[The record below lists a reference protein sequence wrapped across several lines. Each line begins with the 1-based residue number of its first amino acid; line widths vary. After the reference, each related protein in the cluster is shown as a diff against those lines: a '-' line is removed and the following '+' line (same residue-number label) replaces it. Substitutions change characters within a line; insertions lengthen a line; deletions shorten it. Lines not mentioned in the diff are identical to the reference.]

1 MASLCFER
9 AVFVKSVVEWSN
21 LPTDG
26 QPEVAFVGRSNAGKS
41 SALNVL
47 ANRTR
52 LAFVSKTPGRTREL
66 NFFQLPAGGYVVDLP
81 GYGYA
86 KTARA
91 TKTDWG
97 PLLGRYVRERTS
109 LQGVVM
115 LMDIRHALSVGDE
128 AFLEWYAPAG
138 RGLIVLLTKADK
150 VGNQVRVETA
160 RAVRAGIAKMD
171 AGLAERTQIIV
182 FSSPKR
188 IGLEATSEAVRAW
201 LPKSAPPT
209 EAIPQT

>member
-9 AVFVKSVVEWSN
+9 AVFVKSVVEWAG
-21 LPTDG
+21 LPSDG

-97 PLLGRYVRERTS
+97 PLLGRYVRERNA
-109 LQGVVM
+109 LRGVVM
-115 LMDIRHALSVGDE
+115 LMDVRHPMSVFDE
-128 AFLEWYAPAG
+128 GFLEWFAPSG
-138 RGLIVLLTKADK
+138 RDLIVLLTKVDK
-150 VGNQVRVETA
+150 VSNQIKIETA
-160 RAVRAGIAKMD
+160 RKVRTAISDMD
-171 AGLAERTQIIV
+171 AALGARTQV
-182 FSSPKR
+182 LGFSTPKR
-188 IGLEATSEAVRAW
+188 IGLDEASDAIKAW
-201 LPKSAPPT
+201 LPSAAAT
-209 EAIPQT
+209 EGPAV